1 MSQLVDQIVQ
11 MIGWGWINAKLI
23 KIKKEQLNNKI

>member
-1 MSQLVDQIVQ
+1 MSQLVAQIVQ
-11 MIGWGWINAKLI
+11 MIGWGWITKLI